1 MALTLFALTL
11 LAFNRLLLLIHAF
24 DFALFCERSELVLRL
39 PLIRERSEL
48 VLLYAFDLLCERSE
62 LSLLLLCERSELT
75 LTFVLMFLTF
85 MRAKRA
91 DLGFRAAKTRYIC

>member
-11 LAFNRLLLLIHAF
+11 LAFNRLLLLPYAF
-24 DFALFCERSELVLRL
+24 CFDSANVVSYELD
-39 PLIRERSEL
+39 
-48 VLLYAFDLLCERSE
+48 LLYAFDLLYSANVVSYE

-85 MRAKRA
+85 
-91 DLGFRAAKTRYIC
+91 TRTK